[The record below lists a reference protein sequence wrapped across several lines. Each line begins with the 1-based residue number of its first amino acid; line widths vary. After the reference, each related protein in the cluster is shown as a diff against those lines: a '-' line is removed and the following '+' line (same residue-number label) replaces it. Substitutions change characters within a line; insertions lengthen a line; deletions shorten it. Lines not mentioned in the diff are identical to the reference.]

1 MIKNKFI
8 QLKILQLIFL
18 NFVKSQNIL
27 MFLLQYKDI
36 VNLIVKSLNYN
47 ELLIIRVI
55 KNLIQIKSNMKSTAL
70 KMFLV
75 SKIYLKVKLMKNKN
89 LM

>member
-1 MIKNKFI
+1 
-8 QLKILQLIFL
+8 
-18 NFVKSQNIL
+18 